1 MHSNTLHASR
11 RALSGLCLSA
21 MALALAACGGGSS
34 TAPVAATPA
43 APAAAPPP
51 LANQLYTQTNETANM
66 VVHLVRNPDGSIT
79 LKNRV
84 ATGGAGLDG
93 IKPGSTKAAPDSLV
107 SQHSVLVS
115 PDKTTLFAVNGGD
128 GSVSVFAIDQT
139 SGDLTLKK
147 TTRTVGGTPSS
158 LAFNNGVL
166 YVLFQTGADQL
177 GAYAVQADGALAQ
190 LGVYALPVPGM
201 TPTQIVISPNNN
213 FVVASSGTAS
223 NAVTAFPI
231 NRDGTLSAGVTST
244 KNIANPFAGAF
255 AGPSIYLETDTA
267 DKALA
272 SYTFDN
278 TGALTLVNM
287 VVAGEGAP
295 CWLSVTPDGKFAFV
309 GNGAGTISA
318 FSVAADGTLALVNAK
333 AAQEPGVLAGVNS
346 VAADSWISADGKF
359 LYVSYLGDDK
369 VVAYSIAGGVLTKLN
384 EQVIGTATK
393 VSLMGIIGI

>member
-1 MHSNTLHASR
+1 MHSNSSPAAR
-11 RALSGLCLSA
+11 RILSGLCLSA
-21 MALALAACGGGSS
+21 MALALAACGGGSDN
-34 TAPVAATPA
+34 TA
-43 APAAAPPP
+43 APAVTAAAPPPPPP
-51 LANQLYTQTNETANM
+51 LANQLYTQTNETTNM
-66 VVHLVRNPDGSIT
+66 VVHLVRNADGSLT

-84 ATGGAGLDG
+84 ATGGAGLNG
-93 IKPGSTKAAPDSLV
+93 IKPGSSAPAPDSLV

-115 PDKTTLFAVNGGD
+115 PDKTMLFAVNGGD

-147 TTRTVGGTPSS
+147 TTKTVGGTPSS

-166 YVLFQTGADQL
+166 YVLFQTGSDQL
-177 GAYAVQADGALAQ
+177 GAYALQADGTLAQ

-201 TPTQIVISPNNN
+201 TPTQIVISPGNG
-213 FVVASSGTAS
+213 FVVASAGTAS
-223 NAVTAFPI
+223 NAVISFPI
-231 NRDGTLSAGVTST
+231 NRDGTLSAGVTNT

-255 AGPSIYLETDTA
+255 ASASIYLETDTA

-272 SYTFDN
+272 SYAFDA
-278 TGALTLVNM
+278 TGALKQINM

-295 CWLSVTPDGKFAFV
+295 CWLSATPDGKYAFV

-318 FSVAADGTLALVNAK
+318 FSVAADGTLALINAK
-333 AAQEPGVLAGVNS
+333 AAQEPSAMAGVNS

-393 VSLMGIIGI
+393 VSLMGISGI

>member
-1 MHSNTLHASR
+1 MHLLSSPAAR
-11 RALSGLCLSA
+11 RTISGFSLS
-21 MALALAACGGGSS
+21 ALALALSACGGGSS
-34 TAPVAATPA
+34 PATPPAATPA
-43 APAAAPPP
+43 APAPAPV
-51 LANQLYTQTNETANM
+51 LANQLYTQTNETTNM
-66 VVHLVRNPDGSIT
+66 VVHLVRNADGSVT

-84 ATGGAGLDG
+84 ATGGAGLNG
-93 IKPGSTKAAPDSLV
+93 IKPGASSPAPDSLV

-115 PDKTTLFAVNGGD
+115 PDHTTLFAVNGGD

-147 TTRTVGGTPSS
+147 TNRTVGATPSS

-166 YVLFQTGADQL
+166 YVLFQTGANQL
-177 GAYAVQADGALAQ
+177 GAYSLQADGTLAQ

-201 TPTQIVISPNNN
+201 TPTQIVISPDNS
-213 FVVASSGTAS
+213 FVVASVGTSS
-223 NAVTAFPI
+223 NAVISFPI
-231 NRDGTLSAGVTST
+231 NRDGTLSDGVTNT
-244 KNIANPFAGAF
+244 KDIANPFAGAY
-255 AGPSIYLETDTA
+255 AGASVYLETDTA

-272 SYTFDN
+272 SYTFGK
-278 TGALTLVNM
+278 TGALSLINR

-295 CWLSVTPDGKFAFV
+295 CWMSVTPDGKFAFV

-318 FSVAADGTLALVNAK
+318 FSVADDGTLALLNAK

-369 VVAYSIAGGVLTKLN
+369 VVAYSVAGGVLTKLN

-393 VSLMGIIGI
+393 VSLMGISGI